1 MSWCPVSS
9 GCNQC
14 FFPGQQ
20 STSWELGKNLT
31 HSDTRVTPTEQSE
44 PSVDDKP
51 CSIIPV
57 FLVSGGCR
65 RPQPGSADTHLGD
78 FMLMANEPP
87 QHSSRFPVTNS
98 HALQRTRGRKS
109 SAAKWDKEGSC
120 TILVYFIL
128 RPVHRPRLKREQ
140 ILLVLSSYSQCNCH
154 WSLSF
159 VR

>member
-1 MSWCPVSS
+1 MPCLLWLQPVL
-9 GCNQC
+9 
-14 FFPGQQ
+14 FFWTAKYQLGA
-20 STSWELGKNLT
+20 WEKHLT
-31 HSDTRVTPTEQSE
+31 HPDTQVTLTEQSE

-57 FLVSGGCR
+57 FPVSGRCR
-65 RPQPGSADTHLGD
+65 RPQPDSVDAHLGD

-87 QHSSRFPVTNS
+87 QHSSRSPVTNN

-109 SAAKWDKEGSC
+109 SSAKQDKEGSC

-140 ILLVLSSYSQCNCH
+140 ILLVLSSYSQYNSL